1 MTHMERTTLGR
12 RLQAARKRQGMSRR
26 MLAELAGV
34 SQRQIVTIEH
44 AEMPEGP
51 RLSTVLALAR
61 ALKVT
66 LDSLV
71 GPATYP
77 Y

>member
-1 MTHMERTTLGR
+1 MTPTERAILGR
-12 RLQAARKRQGMSRR
+12 RLQAARKRQKLSRR
-26 MLAELAGV
+26 MLAELTGV

-44 AEMPEGP
+44 AEMLEGP

-61 ALKVT
+61 ALQVT